1 MAKVRAADFD
11 ERLSNMESNLLG
23 RAYSATHESLN
34 TLGSS
39 AALNGFLGAP
49 LRYQLRSMEAK
60 SKLFLGV
67 DTNEIKETLRD
78 EKKNVWQKGAGVFGT
93 VMRGIDHTST
103 ASFAFSVLKYGTAAS
118 VAGVAAAC
126 SAGPAAVIAAGAVT
140 AYCLKH
146 YLGSDAGEQLEHG
159 VGHKLNKS
167 HQLLLKKFGAAK
179 EASHEPHANPLHN
192 LKHEHGHGA
201 GHQTYAQTVKQDL
214 MGLGNA
220 IIAPHK
226 AIQHAYYNGGY
237 AMEQVSVKLMP
248 IADQAYLKTTAAM
261 DRMHQKA
268 TKVTGNILDNV
279 AEAVVQPVGN
289 FINQKATM
297 VMGLFIDTAQNYGDG
312 LQPVMVPVVNEKPRF
327 KQRSVI

>member
-1 MAKVRAADFD
+1 MAKVRAPDFD
-11 ERLSNMESNLLG
+11 ERLSNIEGNLLG

-34 TLGSS
+34 TMGSS
-39 AALNGFLGAP
+39 VALNGFLGAP

-60 SKLFLGV
+60 SKMFLGV
-67 DTNEIKETLRD
+67 DMAEIKSTLRD
-78 EKKNVWQKGAGVFGT
+78 KNKNDWQKATGVFGT

-103 ASFAFSVLKYGTAAS
+103 ASFAFSALKYGAVAG

-126 SAGPAAVIAAGAVT
+126 AAGPAAIAGAGAVT
-140 AYCLKH
+140 AYCLQH

-159 VGHKLNKS
+159 VGHKLNKG

-179 EASHEPHANPLHN
+179 EASHQPHVNPLHN

-214 MGLGNA
+214 KGLGRA

-226 AIQHAYYNGGY
+226 AVQHAYYNGGY
-237 AMEQVSVKLMP
+237 AMEQVAVKLMP

-261 DRMHQKA
+261 DRVHQKA
-268 TKVTGNILDNV
+268 SKATSNILNSVAETVVQPIGKFIDQK
-279 AEAVVQPVGN
+279 AEAV
-289 FINQKATM
+289 M
-297 VMGLFIDTAQNYGDG
+297 DLFKDNGRNYGEE
-312 LQPVMVPVVNEKPRF
+312 LQPVMIPVVKERPKF